1 MNNVKAKMPSL
12 YQKLTVPITK
22 FESYSN
28 ISNLIVIVYFLGMFT
43 HKDNT
48 RNSRMPQSA
57 EPSGGNH

>member
-28 ISNLIVIVYFLGMFT
+28 ISSLIVMILFIF
-43 HKDNT
+43 
-48 RNSRMPQSA
+48 
-57 EPSGGNH
+57 